1 MAPIYTAHDQ
11 SNTRIYAGESMKQT
25 TKTEI
30 QSMHNNIFDSLR
42 AVRKRERERR
52 KTAEELIQLVV
63 VFTTNPLNKC
73 FLIIH
78 FRTVRCDQNHRFL
91 KRIDV
96 VVGIDCCCC
105 WHCCCLR

>member
-1 MAPIYTAHDQ
+1 MAPIQ
-11 SNTRIYAGESMKQT
+11 LMISRMLEFMQVIESMKQT

>member
-1 MAPIYTAHDQ
+1 MKVLFIFGGLEFVLMANTAHDQ

-73 FLIIH
+73 FFIIH
-78 FRTVRCDQNHRFL
+78 FRTEM
-91 KRIDV
+91 
-96 VVGIDCCCC
+96 
-105 WHCCCLR
+105 